1 MVTSFAALEQART
14 IVLTTP
20 LLTLAA
26 TVCDM
31 LERAGIPAALSSEKG
46 SPIVVVP
53 PDCANETRQL
63 LATSW
68 ACLA

>member
-1 MVTSFAALEQART
+1 MVTSFEAIERAQT

-31 LERAGIPAALSSEKG
+31 LERAGIPAALSREKG

-53 PDCANETRQL
+53 PDRARETRLL

-68 ACLA
+68 ACLS

>member
-1 MVTSFAALEQART
+1 MITSFEALERAQT
-14 IVLTTP
+14 IVLKTQ

-31 LERAGIPAALSSEKG
+31 LERAGIPAALSRENG

-53 PDCANETRQL
+53 PDHAKESLQL
-63 LATSW
+63 MATSW

>member
-1 MVTSFAALEQART
+1 MITSFAALERAHT

-31 LERAGIPAALSSEKG
+31 LERAGIPAALSREKG
-46 SPIVVVP
+46 CPIVVVP
-53 PDCANETRQL
+53 SDRANETTQL